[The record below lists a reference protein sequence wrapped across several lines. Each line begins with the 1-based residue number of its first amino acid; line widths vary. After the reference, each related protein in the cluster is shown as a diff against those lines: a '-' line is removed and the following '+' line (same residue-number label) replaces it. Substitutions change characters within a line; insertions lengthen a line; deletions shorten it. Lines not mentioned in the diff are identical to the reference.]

1 MTEIAEHAQ
10 TAARRRYS
18 QLMIAIHWFTAVLVV
33 AAWFTAEGG
42 RNVRSDAP
50 LLHFTLGF
58 AVLLLMI
65 PRLIARWTGGTPR
78 AEDPQGGW
86 MEVAARTGHW
96 VLYILLIAM
105 PFTGWYAASRLG
117 VTVSLLGIAL
127 PSLATPIEGYP
138 GLIAELHENG
148 GNLLLILAGLHALI
162 AIWHQFWLKDG
173 TLSRMN
179 PL

>member
-1 MTEIAEHAQ
+1 MTDIAEHAQ
-10 TAARRRYS
+10 AAATRRYS
-18 QLMIAIHWFTAVLVV
+18 GLMIAIHWITALLVV

-42 RNVRSDAP
+42 RHVRADPP

-58 AVLLLMI
+58 AVLLLLL

-86 MEVAARTGHW
+86 MELAARTGHW
-96 VLYILLIAM
+96 TLYALLIAM
-105 PFTGWYAASRLG
+105 PLTGWYAASRLG
-117 VTVSLLGIAL
+117 VTVSFLGIAL
-127 PSLATPIEGYP
+127 PSLTAPVEGYP
-138 GLIAELHENG
+138 GLIAELHQNG
-148 GNLLLILAGLHALI
+148 GNLLLILAGLHGLI
-162 AIWHQFWLKDG
+162 ALWHQFWLKDG